1 VVAEVNEQRRR
12 LLVETRLHRPVAIAE
27 AAQARIRRSTVA
39 NRSRVLIIAADHT
52 ARGTIDIDPH
62 DGAMGDRYGLLD
74 RLVAALSIPA
84 VDGVLATP
92 DIVEDLLLLGALDD
106 KLVFGSMNRAG
117 IPGSAFEVDD
127 RFTAYSP
134 DAIRD
139 HGLDGGK
146 MLLRI
151 VPDDKATARTLEAC
165 SQAVTRLA
173 SDRKVALI
181 EPFMARRVGERVC
194 NDLSV
199 PAVIRSMAVAA
210 ALGAT
215 SAYTWLKVPVLD
227 DMARVA
233 DAATTPLVLLGGER
247 SRDAGEMFARWE
259 KALALPGVCGL
270 VVGRNLLYPPD
281 DDVVGAVSRAASLL

>member
-1 VVAEVNEQRRR
+1 MNEEQRR
-12 LLVETRLHRPVAIAE
+12 LLVETRLRRPDAIAE
-27 AAQARIRRSTVA
+27 AANARTRRAIVGD
-39 NRSRVLIIAADHT
+39 RGRVLIVAADHT
-52 ARGTIDIDPH
+52 ARGTIDLDPL

-74 RLVAALSIPA
+74 RLVAALSVPT
-84 VDGVLATP
+84 VDGILATP
-92 DIVEDLLLLGALDD
+92 DIVEDLLLLGALEG

-117 IPGSAFEVDD
+117 IPGSAFEIDD

-139 HGLDGGK
+139 HRLDGGK

-151 VPDDKATARTLEAC
+151 APDDPMTARTLEAC

-173 SDRKVALI
+173 ADRNVAMI
-181 EPFMARRVGERVC
+181 EPFMAKRTGEWVR
-194 NDLSV
+194 NELSAA
-199 PAVIRSMAVAA
+199 AVIRSMAIAA

-215 SAYTWLKVPVLD
+215 SAYTWLKVPVID

-247 SRDAGEMFARWE
+247 SGDPDVMFARWE
-259 KALALPGVCGL
+259 KALAFSGVCGL

>member
-1 VVAEVNEQRRR
+1 MDEQQRR
-12 LLVETRLHRPVAIAE
+12 LLVETRLQRPHAIAE
-27 AAQARIRRSTVA
+27 ASRSRTRRSIVRDG
-39 NRSRVLIIAADHT
+39 NRILIVAADHT
-52 ARGTIDIDPH
+52 ARGTIDLNPH

-74 RLVAALSIPA
+74 RLLAALSVPA

-92 DIVEDLLLLGALDD
+92 DIIEDLLLLGALDD

-117 IPGSAFEVDD
+117 IPGSVFEIDD

-139 HGLDGGK
+139 QGLDGGK

-151 VPDDKATARTLEAC
+151 VPDDPATARTLEAC
-165 SQAVTRLA
+165 GQAVTRLA
-173 SDRKVALI
+173 ADQKVAMI
-181 EPFMARRVGERVC
+181 EPFMAHRSGGKIR
-194 NDLSV
+194 NDLSG
-199 PAVIRSMAVAA
+199 PAVIRSMAIAA

-227 DMARVA
+227 DMDRVA
-233 DAATTPLVLLGGER
+233 DAATTPLLLLGGER
-247 SRDAGEMFARWE
+247 SHHADEVFARWE

-270 VVGRNLLYPPD
+270 AVGRNLLYPPD
-281 DDVVGAVSRAASLL
+281 GDVVGAVSRAASLL